1 MKSLTIGLI
10 LSFSWIWV
18 AAQSESED
26 TTIYQVVEQAAM
38 LSPCA
43 DTALAQEERA
53 QCAQQLLLQ
62 FIYQNVTYP
71 LLASQGGHEGTV
83 VVRFVIEKDG
93 SLSGKEIL
101 RNVEGG
107 CGEEVLRVLGL
118 FESAGI
124 RWIPAVNR
132 GEVVRSSITLPVK
145 FKLEEAPPYELRA
158 GDTVYTTFDSP
169 LDFEGGAEGLTQ
181 FLDEQLVYPTTA
193 DESCKVGKID
203 IEIIV
208 EPSGNVRV
216 LDLVDYSNL
225 GLDFWNAGIQ
235 TVTNTYG
242 KWTPATYE
250 GRKVPSSLTLSLQ
263 FRPDYIY
270 CNAVNEGYAIASNWA
285 VEAASLLE
293 AGEIDNALLKIDSAL
308 VEFPEN
314 AEFLI
319 FRGQIMLDQ
328 NRFQEACEDL
338 SKAKEIA
345 MVNWYDDVLS
355 IICKQ

>member
-1 MKSLTIGLI
+1 MKLLI
-10 LSFSWIWV
+10 VGVVLSFTWASVI
-18 AAQSESED
+18 AQSED

-43 DTALAQEERA
+43 DTSLGKEERT

-62 FIYQNVTYP
+62 FVYQNVTYP
-71 LLASQGGHEGTV
+71 LLASQEGHEGTV
-83 VVRFVIEKDG
+83 VVRFVVEKDG
-93 SLSGKEIL
+93 SLSGKELL

-118 FESAGI
+118 FETGGI
-124 RWIPAVNR
+124 QWIPAKNE
-132 GEVVRSSITLPVK
+132 GEIVRSSITLPVK
-145 FKLEEAPPYELRA
+145 FKLEEAPPYEIRD
-158 GDTVYTTFDSP
+158 GDTVYTSFDTP
-169 LDFEGGAEGLTQ
+169 LDFKGGAEGLTQ
-181 FLDEQLVYPTTA
+181 FLDKQLVYPESA
-193 DESCKVGKID
+193 QESCKVGKID

-208 EPSGNVRV
+208 EASGNVRV
-216 LDLVDYSNL
+216 LDLVDYANL

-242 KWTPATYE
+242 QWVPATYE

-263 FRPDYIY
+263 FRPEIIY
-270 CNAVNEGYAIASNWA
+270 CNAINEGYAAATNWA
-285 VEAASLLE
+285 AE
-293 AGEIDNALLKIDSAL
+293 AGSFLESGDIDNALLKIDSAL

-328 NRFQEACEDL
+328 NRFDEACDNL
-338 SKAKEIA
+338 LKAKEIA
-345 MVNWYDDVLS
+345 MINWYDDVLS

>member
-1 MKSLTIGLI
+1 MKSIIVSVI
-10 LSFSWIWV
+10 LSFGWFWTM
-18 AAQSESED
+18 AQSED

-43 DTALAQEERA
+43 DTSLAQEERS

-62 FIYQNVTYP
+62 FVYQNITYP

-83 VVRFVIEKDG
+83 VVRFVVEKDG

-118 FESAGI
+118 FDAAGI
-124 RWIPAVNR
+124 RWIPAKN
-132 GEVVRSSITLPVK
+132 GDEIVRSSITLPVK
-145 FKLEEAPPYELRA
+145 FKLEEAPPYEIRD
-158 GDTVYTTFDSP
+158 GDTVYTSFDTP
-169 LDFEGGAEGLTQ
+169 LDFEGGADGLTQ
-181 FLDEQLVYPTTA
+181 FLDEQLVYPESA

-242 KWTPATYE
+242 KWVPATFE

-263 FRPDYIY
+263 FRPDFIY
-270 CNAVNEGYAIASNWA
+270 CNAINEGYTLASNWA
-285 VEAASLLE
+285 SE
-293 AGEIDNALLKIDSAL
+293 AGSFLEDGDIENALLKIDSAL
-308 VEFPEN
+308 VEFPDN

-328 NRFQEACEDL
+328 NRFGEACENL

-345 MVNWYDDVLS
+345 TINWYDDVLT

>member
-1 MKSLTIGLI
+1 MKSFIVSVILT
-10 LSFSWIWV
+10 LSWTWV
-18 AAQSESED
+18 VAQSED

-43 DTALAQEERA
+43 DTTLSKEERD

-62 FIYQNVTYP
+62 FVYQNVTYP
-71 LLASQGGHEGTV
+71 LLASQEGHEGTV
-83 VVRFVIEKDG
+83 VVRFVVEKDG

-118 FESAGI
+118 FQTGGI
-124 RWIPAVNR
+124 QWIPAKNE
-132 GEVVRSSITLPVK
+132 GKIVRSSITLPVK
-145 FKLEEAPPYELRA
+145 FKLEEAPPYELRD
-158 GDTVYTTFDSP
+158 GDTVYTSFDTP
-169 LDFEGGAEGLTQ
+169 LGFEGGAEGLTQ
-181 FLDEQLVYPTTA
+181 FLDEQLVYPESA
-193 DESCKVGKID
+193 KESCKVGKID

-208 EPSGNVRV
+208 EATGNVRV

-242 KWTPATYE
+242 NWIPATYE
-250 GRKVPSSLTLSLQ
+250 GRAVPSSLTLSLN
-263 FRPDYIY
+263 FRPDFIY
-270 CNAVNEGYAIASNWA
+270 CNAINEGYTVASNWA
-285 VEAASLLE
+285 AEAGSLLE
-293 AGEIDNALLKIDSAL
+293 EGDIDNALLKIDSAL
-308 VEFPEN
+308 FEFPDN

-328 NRFQEACEDL
+328 NRFVEACENL

-345 MVNWYDDVLS
+345 MINWYDDVLS
-355 IICKQ
+355 MICKQ